1 VSTDQIAIVIVTGR
15 LSGLTSKALGRE
27 TVIKAKVSLIGLVA
41 VLSVAL
47 TGCAGGGNQDVAPTQ
62 NPTATPTPTPTVT
75 VPPVSPEEVWDS
87 FNQISNASCK
97 ASSGGIV
104 EEGISGPDLGARAIR
119 YSEGRER
126 TVLYLPHGEVLQHYW
141 GQLLACEVA
150 DFIQRNRTEAG
161 FFWEGVPSYSEQASP
176 YITFDPLT
184 SKFTAEYDYPE
195 RTLVFEVLDGKFSIV
210 EEVEEGSKTKLTYG
224 PLGTADSQIVKG
236 FFNSMYG
243 TDMYGQ

>member
-1 VSTDQIAIVIVTGR
+1 MIS
-15 LSGLTSKALGRE
+15 S
-27 TVIKAKVSLIGLVA
+27 KVSLIGLVA

-62 NPTATPTPTPTVT
+62 NPTATPTPTPTPTVT

-97 ASSGGIV
+97 ASSGGII
-104 EEGISGPDLGARAIR
+104 EEVISGPDLGARAIR
-119 YSEGRER
+119 HSESKHVGG
-126 TVLYLPHGEVLQHYW
+126 TVLSLPNGEVLEHYW

-150 DFIQRNRTEAG
+150 NFIELNGTEAG
-161 FFWEGVPSYSEQASP
+161 FFWDGVPSYSEQASP
-176 YITFDPLT
+176 YITFDSQT
-184 SKFTAEYDYPE
+184 SKFTANRNDLGEE

-224 PLGTADSQIVKG
+224 PLGTADAQIVED

-243 TDMYGQ
+243 Q

>member
-1 VSTDQIAIVIVTGR
+1 M
-15 LSGLTSKALGRE
+15 
-27 TVIKAKVSLIGLVA
+27 IKAKVSLIGLVT

-97 ASSGGIV
+97 ASSGGII
-104 EEGISGPDLGARAIR
+104 EEVISGPDLGARAIR
-119 YSEGRER
+119 HSESKHNGG
-126 TVLYLPHGEVLQHYW
+126 TVLSLPNGEVLEHYW

-150 DFIQRNRTEAG
+150 NLIESNRTEAG
-161 FFWEGVPSYSEQASP
+161 FFWDGVPSYSEQEGPA

-184 SKFTAEYDYPE
+184 SKYTAEYGLE
-195 RTLVFEVLDGKFSIV
+195 RTLIFEVLDGKFSIV

-224 PLGTADSQIVKG
+224 PLGTADSQIVEDYI
-236 FFNSMYG
+236 NSQFGHDIY
-243 TDMYGQ
+243 

>member
-1 VSTDQIAIVIVTGR
+1 MSTDQIAIVIVTGR

-27 TVIKAKVSLIGLVA
+27 TVSKAKVSLIGLVT

-119 YSEGRER
+119 HSERQFGGDS
-126 TVLYLPHGEVLQHYW
+126 TVFIFAHGEVLEHYW

-150 DFIQRNRTEAG
+150 NFIESNRTEAG

-184 SKFTAEYDYPE
+184 SKYTAEYGLE
-195 RTLVFEVLDGKFSIV
+195 RTLIFEVLDGKFSIV

-224 PLGTADSQIVKG
+224 PLGTADSQIVEG

-243 TDMYGQ
+243 Q

>member
-1 VSTDQIAIVIVTGR
+1 VI
-15 LSGLTSKALGRE
+15 SS
-27 TVIKAKVSLIGLVA
+27 KVSLIGLVA

-62 NPTATPTPTPTVT
+62 NPTPTPTPTPTVT

-87 FNQISNASCK
+87 FNQISNASCQ

-104 EEGISGPDLGARAIR
+104 EEEISGPNLGARAIR
-119 YSEGRER
+119 HSERQVGGDS
-126 TVLYLPHGEVLQHYW
+126 TVLSLPNGEVLEHYW

-150 DFIQRNRTEAG
+150 NFIELNGTEAG

-176 YITFDPLT
+176 YITFDSQT
-184 SKFTAEYDYPE
+184 SKFTANRNDLGEE

-224 PLGTADSQIVKG
+224 PLGTADSQIVED
-236 FFNSMYG
+236 FFNA
-243 TDMYGQ
+243 MYGQ